1 MIPLPS
7 LLTHI
12 HTHTLPRRLSME
24 VDQLLGQIGEP
35 NTYADYDVPRSI
47 YGNRSQQRLR
57 FEERA
62 LQGQLDEL
70 SNKRDKLANELH
82 GLITQVRDQG
92 REGGKGW
99 EVERSQGREEG
110 GLRWEREV
118 MCRTGASCTRIIV
131 R

>member
-1 MIPLPS
+1 
-7 LLTHI
+7 
-12 HTHTLPRRLSME
+12 ME

-35 NTYADYDVPRSI
+35 NTCADYDVPRSI

-82 GLITQVRDQG
+82 GVITQVRDQG
-92 REGGKGW
+92 RKGVRERDIEG
-99 EVERSQGREEG
+99 ERRED
-110 GLRWEREV
+110 
-118 MCRTGASCTRIIV
+118 
-131 R
+131 

>member
-1 MIPLPS
+1 MCHTPTVVIIEYCMFSMS
-7 LLTHI
+7 LIQLDYNDWTTLTPHPPPPPHTLTH
-12 HTHTLPRRLSME
+12 TPPRRLSME

-47 YGNRSQQRLR
+47 YGNRSQQRLK

-82 GLITQVRDQG
+82 GLITQVREG
-92 REGGKGW
+92 RGAWEREGG
-99 EVERSQGREEG
+99 
-110 GLRWEREV
+110 
-118 MCRTGASCTRIIV
+118 
-131 R
+131 

>member
-1 MIPLPS
+1 
-7 LLTHI
+7 
-12 HTHTLPRRLSME
+12 ME

-62 LQGQLDEL
+62 LQGQLDQL

-82 GLITQVRDQG
+82 GLITQVREG
-92 REGGKGW
+92 EGEGARVREGWGGGRI
-99 EVERSQGREEG
+99 ERGRD
-110 GLRWEREV
+110 R
-118 MCRTGASCTRIIV
+118 
-131 R
+131 

>member
-1 MIPLPS
+1 
-7 LLTHI
+7 
-12 HTHTLPRRLSME
+12 ME

-62 LQGQLDEL
+62 LQGQLDQL

-82 GLITQVRDQG
+82 GLITQVREGEGGEGGASGRESGKEKERKVG
-92 REGGKGW
+92 REGRLI
-99 EVERSQGREEG
+99 ERDDY
-110 GLRWEREV
+110 
-118 MCRTGASCTRIIV
+118 
-131 R
+131 

>member
-1 MIPLPS
+1 MIRLPS
-7 LLTHI
+7 FLTPNT
-12 HTHTLPRRLSME
+12 HTHPRRLSEE

-47 YGNRSQQRLR
+47 YGNGSQQRLR

-82 GLITQVRDQG
+82 GLITQVRERERKEGRGG
-92 REGGKGW
+92 REREISRERGGRIEMK
-99 EVERSQGREEG
+99 ERSD
-110 GLRWEREV
+110 
-118 MCRTGASCTRIIV
+118 A
-131 R
+131 